1 MATVQMNGTYR
12 PVLQT
17 RGMSSTQ
24 MPDPEPRVFKNQHI
38 TDRDIL
44 RQRTLDGFRNNKSKP
59 ILRDTMIECK
69 VKGLRTVPGEYNA
82 VLAHRRVGNQNRY
95 EVLRGGLG
103 RASTTKPTFLD
114 KPEDNVPIQLINR
127 KPEARL
133 YNRSMQDQFKKLKD
147 MSAGS
152 GAPKKNVKIRG
163 VLKPN
168 FEASKHTGET
178 DGALVRKQMSGL
190 HQMAKI
196 GQDEQS
202 TPRQDYFDKR
212 TGAGPKR
219 ENGKAEHFQGL
230 QQNKKSNLTFQIQ

>member
-1 MATVQMNGTYR
+1 M
-12 PVLQT
+12 
-17 RGMSSTQ
+17 
-24 MPDPEPRVFKNQHI
+24 
-38 TDRDIL
+38 
-44 RQRTLDGFRNNKSKP
+44 
-59 ILRDTMIECK
+59 
-69 VKGLRTVPGEYNA
+69 
-82 VLAHRRVGNQNRY
+82 
-95 EVLRGGLG
+95 
-103 RASTTKPTFLD
+103 
-114 KPEDNVPIQLINR
+114 PIQLINR

-196 GQDEQS
+196 ARDEQS